1 MENLFGL
8 LELPKYVDEEI
19 KKSID
24 INVDELVKNRK
35 DLPDV
40 VLRSLYDEV
49 VSQDLTNKQNSR
61 IETLEDMA
69 TDLTNNFYLRIR
81 EITKENKE

>member
-1 MENLFGL
+1 MVRMENLLAF

-35 DLPDV
+35 DLFDV

-49 VSQDLTNKQNSR
+49 VVDW
-61 IETLEDMA
+61 
-69 TDLTNNFYLRIR
+69 YW
-81 EITKENKE
+81 